1 MTLKMSPLHLFAK
14 VGRLIIEASTDAVE
28 LAGYGHVTQGCWHT
42 IKMIFPDILPSTAF
56 QEQLMRDASSLHIS
70 GEHSFLVD
78 DAIGDLDLDLVR
90 SLIALNS
97 AENLNDET
105 SLPTGWIIL
114 TAAGWFVAGIVLWA
128 LVGFYI

>member
-1 MTLKMSPLHLFAK
+1 MSPPHLFAK
-14 VGRLIIEASTDAVE
+14 VGRLIIEASTDGAE
-28 LAGYGHVTQGCWHT
+28 LANHGQGTQGRWHT
-42 IKMIFPDILPSTAF
+42 IKTIFPDILPSTVF

-78 DAIGDLDLDLVR
+78 DTIGDLDLDLVK

-105 SLPTGWIIL
+105 SLPTGSIIL
-114 TAAGWFVAGIVLWA
+114 TAAGWFVAGVVLWA

>member
-1 MTLKMSPLHLFAK
+1 MSPPHLFAK
-14 VGRLIIEASTDAVE
+14 VGRLIIEASTDGAE
-28 LAGYGHVTQGCWHT
+28 LAGHGQGTQGCWHT
-42 IKMIFPDILPSTAF
+42 IKTIFPDNSAFYRF

-78 DAIGDLDLDLVR
+78 DTIGDLDLDLVR

-105 SLPTGWIIL
+105 SLPTGSIIL

>member
-1 MTLKMSPLHLFAK
+1 
-14 VGRLIIEASTDAVE
+14 
-28 LAGYGHVTQGCWHT
+28 
-42 IKMIFPDILPSTAF
+42 
-56 QEQLMRDASSLHIS
+56 MRDASSLHIS

-78 DAIGDLDLDLVR
+78 DTIGDLDLDLVK

-105 SLPTGWIIL
+105 SLPTGSIIL
-114 TAAGWFVAGIVLWA
+114 TAAAWFVAGIVLWA